1 MATKIN
7 DGFNIDGFGEFYD
20 DYGIAN
26 DGSTIQRIKRS
37 MWLHDL
43 IKDGIRSDDEGTVF
57 LPCLDRA
64 LCLVTYLKVYLLNL

>member
-57 LPCLDRA
+57 LRCLYRG
-64 LCLVTYLKVYLLNL
+64 LCYDTYFKVDFFNL